1 MPVVASACPHDR
13 LASDAR
19 HLLPNVVNQ
28 TAGQT
33 DAAPSY
39 PSAAALGRKR
49 ESLRHRWRPSDDWQA
64 DAAGL
69 EDRPARPS
77 ARERASTRASI
88 PRSTAVSSGTRGD
101 SAWISAASVVQGA
114 IEQLH
119 RKLLYALEQR
129 SARNRSS
136 GDFSMVDTRA
146 AIACGSWAAAA
157 ASPPWPGDGEARGCE
172 DVGAG
177 LGLRRRDFASS
188 LGRG

>member
-1 MPVVASACPHDR
+1 
-13 LASDAR
+13 
-19 HLLPNVVNQ
+19 VNQ

-39 PSAAALGRKR
+39 PSAAASGRKR

-88 PRSTAVSSGTRGD
+88 PRRTAVSSGTRGD

-114 IEQLH
+114 VEQFH
-119 RKLLYALEQR
+119 RKLLHVLAQR
-129 SARNRSS
+129 SARNRNRSRGS
-136 GDFSMVDTRA
+136 GDFGMVVDPGVAT
-146 AIACGSWAAAA
+146 ACGSWRAAA

-172 DVGAG
+172 DVGGG

>member
-49 ESLRHRWRPSDDWQA
+49 ESLRNRWRPSGDWQA

-88 PRSTAVSSGTRGD
+88 PRRTAVSSGTRGD

-114 IEQLH
+114 VEPLH
-119 RKLLYALEQR
+119 RRLLHTLAQR
-129 SARNRSS
+129 SARNRN
-136 GDFSMVDTRA
+136 RA
-146 AIACGSWAAAA
+146 AATSAWLIPESLPPVVHREPQRPRRPGQGQSKHAAM
-157 ASPPWPGDGEARGCE
+157 RR
-172 DVGAG
+172 G
-177 LGLRRRDFASS
+177 LGLRRRDFASL